1 MSVYIDTYKIK
12 LFDHDW
18 NEKKKK
24 SFLVQCG
31 EVNSSNSIHWKK
43 LESIIEG
50 LEEGHHLH
58 NVKVTVELSEHEH

>member
-43 LESIIEG
+43 LEEIIES